1 MLVKQAREVARRWVH
16 EEGVAVPGFG
26 GAFLTGSEPASQGTA
41 VMVVVEGD
49 VRPPEPEKLY
59 YEGVRL
65 DVSYISS
72 VRLQCAVS
80 VLCDA
85 RLAGSFNTLNV
96 LADPSGHL
104 TALQE
109 RVSQEFTNR
118 RWVLVRCADAMDDV
132 RAWLARID
140 PRDSLAEQVLAWTS
154 GTGMTAH
161 ALLVAACRDPAV
173 PHPYAAVR
181 EVLAERG
188 RLDYHEVLLYSLGCA
203 GFGRRQVSAHVAGLE
218 RLVRVAYDGS
228 ARPVVVEGC
237 RSLISRGLHREA
249 VFELVVAYASGIARL
264 AREGQADFAS
274 WENDFRRLLADL
286 GVESYD
292 DRRRRAGRVL
302 AGLPELWQV
311 AGSIM
316 TGS

>member
-1 MLVKQAREVARRWVH
+1 MLVKQAREAARRWVH
-16 EEGVAVPGFG
+16 EEGAAVPGFG
-26 GAFLTGSEPASQGTA
+26 GAFLTGSSPASQGTA
-41 VMVVVEGD
+41 LMVVVEGEE
-49 VRPPEPEKLY
+49 RPPAPERLC

-65 DVSYISS
+65 EVSYISS

-104 TALQE
+104 TTLQE
-109 RVSQEFTNR
+109 RVTREFANR
-118 RWVLVRCADAMDDV
+118 RWVLVRCADAMDDI
-132 RAWLARID
+132 RAWLARLD

-181 EVLAERG
+181 EVLADRG
-188 RLDYHEVLLYSLGCA
+188 RLDYHEVLLYLLGSA
-203 GFGRRQVSAHVAGLE
+203 GLGRRRVETHLAALE
-218 RLVRVAYDGS
+218 RLLGAAYDEP
-228 ARPVVVEGC
+228 ARPSVVEGC

-249 VFELVVAYASGIARL
+249 VFELVVAYASGLVRL
-264 AREGQADFAS
+264 ARGGADS
-274 WENDFRRLLADL
+274 DVWEQDFRALLADL
-286 GVESYD
+286 GAESYD

-302 AGLPELWQV
+302 AGLPELWQL

-316 TGS
+316 TDG

>member
-1 MLVKQAREVARRWVH
+1 MLVKEAKEAARRWVH
-16 EEGVAVPGFG
+16 EEGAAVPGFG
-26 GAFLTGSEPASQGTA
+26 GAFLTGSASAPHGTA
-41 VMVVVEGD
+41 VTVVVDGEQQ
-49 VRPPEPEKLY
+49 PPPPLRFS
-59 YEGVRL
+59 YEGFRL
-65 DVSYISS
+65 EVSYISS

-104 TALQE
+104 TELQE
-109 RVSQEFTNR
+109 RVAQEFASR

-132 RAWLARID
+132 RAWLGRISA
-140 PRDSLAEQVLAWTS
+140 RDSVAEQVLAWAS

-161 ALLVAACRDPAV
+161 ALLVAACRDPEV

-188 RLDYHEVLLYSLGCA
+188 RLDCHEVLLYLLGSA
-203 GFGRRQVSAHVAGLE
+203 GLCRQRVETHLAGLE
-218 RLVRVAYDGS
+218 RMLAALGES
-228 ARPVVVEGC
+228 EEPRPYVVEGC
-237 RSLISRGLHREA
+237 RSLIERGLHREA
-249 VFELVVAYASGIARL
+249 VFEQVLAYAGGLVRL
-264 AREGQADFAS
+264 SNAGRDPAS
-274 WENDFRRLLADL
+274 WESDFAALLADL
-286 GVESYD
+286 GISSYE
-292 DRRRRAGRVL
+292 DRRRRADRVL

-316 TGS
+316 TDA